1 MLYLTTEKE
10 HCLTEDQI
18 NAICEKYRKAD
29 EKGKV
34 HCSECPLA
42 FDTEM
47 FLCIKNAAYI
57 PATQEWVP
65 EIDAANGKKL
75 LDLLSK
81 MNAISRN
88 QVEKYASIDG
98 KQDFW
103 YWDGVNDAIQEVIKV
118 VSYMAKE

>member
-34 HCSECPLA
+34 HCRECPLA
-42 FDTEM
+42 VDTEM

-65 EIDAANGKKL
+65 KIDVANWKKI
-75 LDLLSK
+75 LDLLAK
-81 MNAISRN
+81 MKSIAIQQLKSCKGN
-88 QVEKYASIDG
+88 NFY
-98 KQDFW
+98 
-103 YWDGVNDAIQEVIKV
+103 YWDGVTDAIQEVIKV
-118 VSYMAKE
+118 TSYMAKE